1 MGAACGC
8 MEAKSKGE
16 SRNGR
21 NIVNNKGGVMIGGS
35 NEVVDDVAAARAA
48 KFGKKREEANN
59 RGISKESQAEYK
71 DRQRKLDEAER
82 LKAEKGDPNMNWGG
96 K

>member
-16 SRNGR
+16 SRNR
-21 NIVNNKGGVMIGGS
+21 ANIVNNKGGVMIGGS
-35 NEVVDDVAAARAA
+35 GEVDDVAAARAA
-48 KFGKKREEANN
+48 KFGQKREEANN

-71 DRQRKLDEAER
+71 ER
-82 LKAEKGDPNMNWGG
+82 
-96 K
+96 